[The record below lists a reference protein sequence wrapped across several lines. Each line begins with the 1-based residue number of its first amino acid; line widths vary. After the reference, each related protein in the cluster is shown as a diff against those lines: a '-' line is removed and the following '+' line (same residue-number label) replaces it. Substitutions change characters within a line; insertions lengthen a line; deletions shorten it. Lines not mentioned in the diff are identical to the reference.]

1 VFGFNNEAG
10 QTDYATYLSLLGG
23 GLSSMSQL
31 IAGSQTASLLRAN
44 ANVAG
49 LQAQSTIQ
57 AGSQN
62 AEIMRQRLNQ
72 TLGRQQAQIGGA
84 GLTQSGSA
92 LRALQNT
99 AMFGAQD
106 IQRTQL
112 DAARKAWGF
121 QVSAIGDEQRATLAS
136 NQGKFGALGSLITS
150 GARAYG
156 QWSQD

>member
-1 VFGFNNEAG
+1 MFGFTNESG
-10 QTDYATYLSLLGG
+10 QTDYAPYLTLAGG
-23 GLSSMSQL
+23 GMSAMSQL

-49 LQAQSTIQ
+49 LQSQSTIQ
-57 AGSQN
+57 AGAQN

-99 AMFGAQD
+99 AMFGAED

-121 QVSAIGDEQRATLAS
+121 SVSQQGDLQRAGLAQS
-136 NQGKFGALGSLITS
+136 QGQFGAIGSLITS